1 MEELRDELPL
11 FKGLVDS
18 RIPLGLEKKMG
29 TGSEEIPASPQQL
42 EGILAVQKWLV
53 DSGGCISENP

>member
-1 MEELRDELPL
+1 
-11 FKGLVDS
+11 
-18 RIPLGLEKKMG
+18 MG
-29 TGSEEIPASPQQL
+29 TGSEEFPASPQQL